1 MRREI
6 PVKHEIPVDPGS
18 SETTAKEGKQEK
30 KRKKE
35 KRDEGANMDR
45 DERLAV

>member
-18 SETTAKEGKQEK
+18 SETTDCEGGKTRE
-30 KRKKE
+30 KE
-35 KRDEGANMDR
+35 K
-45 DERLAV
+45 ERKERRRREYGSR